1 MIRYIDEE
9 YAVAPQLGAHHMEQV
24 AGIGFRTVINN
35 RPDHEEPAQ
44 PGNAEIEQ
52 AALAAGLHYLFV
64 PVGRGHSPES
74 SLLALREALANAPK
88 PVLAFCRSGT
98 RSQMLYLMAKAP
110 ARG

>member
-24 AGIGFRTVINN
+24 AGFGFRTVINN

-64 PVGRGHSPES
+64 SRAPQRRWTDPYYGRARR
-74 SLLALREALANAPK
+74 ALEAEAPALAEYA
-88 PVLAFCRSGT
+88 
-98 RSQMLYLMAKAP
+98 
-110 ARG
+110 ARYAA